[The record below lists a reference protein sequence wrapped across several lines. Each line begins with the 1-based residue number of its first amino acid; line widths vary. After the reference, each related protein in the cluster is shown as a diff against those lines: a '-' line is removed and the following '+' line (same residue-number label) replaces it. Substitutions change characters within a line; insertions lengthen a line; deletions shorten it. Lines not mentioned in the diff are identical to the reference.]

1 MEYYLGLL
9 TFTFAT
15 SITPGPNN
23 LMLLASGLN
32 HGVKRSLPHY
42 FGISLGFM
50 LMVVLIGLGFGA
62 LFVEFPEIFLTIKIL
77 GVSYLLF
84 LAWKIANAG
93 RLSAN
98 SELKKPLSFFQAAAF
113 QWVNPKA
120 WIMAIGAIAAFTA
133 QERIVESVATVSLV
147 FLLAS
152 ISCLGV
158 WLLAGR
164 TLQRFL
170 DDDHRLRIF
179 NVTTAIL
186 LVVSVV
192 PMAFE

>member
-98 SELKKPLSFFQAAAF
+98 SELK
-113 QWVNPKA
+113 N
-120 WIMAIGAIAAFTA
+120 
-133 QERIVESVATVSLV
+133 R
-147 FLLAS
+147 
-152 ISCLGV
+152 
-158 WLLAGR
+158 
-164 TLQRFL
+164 
-170 DDDHRLRIF
+170 
-179 NVTTAIL
+179 
-186 LVVSVV
+186 
-192 PMAFE
+192 

>member
-1 MEYYLGLL
+1 MEYYLALL
-9 TFTFAT
+9 GFTFAT

-32 HGVKRSLPHY
+32 HGVRRSLPHY
-42 FGISLGFM
+42 FGIALGFM
-50 LMVVLIGLGFGA
+50 LMIVLLGLGFGA
-62 LFVEFPEIFLTIKIL
+62 LFVEFPEVFVIIKVL

-93 RLSAN
+93 RQDASDQR
-98 SELKKPLSFFQAAAF
+98 KKPLSFMQAAVF

-120 WIMAIGAIAAFTA
+120 WIMAIGAITAFTV
-133 QERIVESVATVSLV
+133 QERIVESVTAVSLV
-147 FLLAS
+147 FLFAS
-152 ISCLGV
+152 ISCQGV

-170 DDDHRLRIF
+170 NDDHRLRIF
-179 NVTTAIL
+179 NVTMAIL
-186 LVVSVV
+186 LVASVV

>member
-1 MEYYLGLL
+1 MEYYIALLG
-9 TFTFAT
+9 FTFAT

-32 HGVKRSLPHY
+32 HGVRRSLPHY
-42 FGISLGFM
+42 FGIALGFM

-62 LFVEFPEIFLTIKIL
+62 LFVEFPQVFLAIKVL
-77 GVSYLLF
+77 GVSYLFF

-93 RLSAN
+93 RQDASD
-98 SELKKPLSFFQAAAF
+98 ELKKPLSFMQAAIF

-120 WIMAIGAIAAFTA
+120 WIMGVGAVTAFTV
-133 QERIVESVATVSLV
+133 QERIVESVTAVSLV
-147 FLLAS
+147 FLFAS

-170 DDDHRLRIF
+170 NNDHRLRFF
-179 NVTTAIL
+179 NVTMAVL
-186 LVVSVV
+186 LVASII
-192 PMAFE
+192 PMAL